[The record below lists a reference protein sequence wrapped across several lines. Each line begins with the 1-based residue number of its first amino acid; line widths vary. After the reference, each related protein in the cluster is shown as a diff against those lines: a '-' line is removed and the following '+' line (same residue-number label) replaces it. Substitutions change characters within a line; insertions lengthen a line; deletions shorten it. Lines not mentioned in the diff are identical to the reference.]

1 MLCSHIARMSTP
13 IGGACGCGARVDAL
27 MMAATAMAPVNAS
40 TVALL
45 ASTTSHLGA
54 YQLSAQLC
62 GSSLV
67 RALRIWQH
75 WGRRACRW
83 LRLDARVHG
92 CCPVPPCVYVSNH
105 RSYLDIPLLAG
116 ALGATFVSRADVAGW
131 PLLGS
136 AARAVGV
143 VFVDRDDP
151 YARVRAARALA
162 QRIAGASVVVFPEGT
177 TRGAP
182 LPGPF
187 HPGLFRLLH
196 RCRVVVVPITIRY
209 NDQRVYWIEE
219 LSLAQHLHTRVFRGP
234 RLRADVHV
242 GTPLRSASYPD
253 ATALARA
260 AYEAVCRPLVEF
272 GELVGQEAAP

>member
-1 MLCSHIARMSTP
+1 
-13 IGGACGCGARVDAL
+13 
-27 MMAATAMAPVNAS
+27 MAATAMVPAYAS

-45 ASTTSHLGA
+45 VSSTSHLGT
-54 YQLSAQLC
+54 YRLSA
-62 GSSLV
+62 GIWGPSAA

-83 LRLDARVHG
+83 LRLDVRVHG
-92 CCPVPPCVYVSNH
+92 RCPAAPCLYVSNH
-105 RSYLDIPLLAG
+105 RSYLDVPLLAG
-116 ALGATFVSRADVAGW
+116 ALGATFMSRADVAGW
-131 PLLGS
+131 PLVGS

-162 QRIAGASVVVFPEGT
+162 RRIARASVVVFPEGT

-196 RCRVVVVPITIRY
+196 SCRLVAVPITIRY
-209 NDQRVYWIEE
+209 NDRRVYWIEE
-219 LSLAQHLHTRVFRGP
+219 LSLGQHLRTHVFHGP
-234 RLRADVHV
+234 RLRADIHV
-242 GTPLRSASYPD
+242 GAPLWSVTYPD
-253 ATALARA
+253 ASALSRA
-260 AYEAVCRPLVEF
+260 AYEAVCRPLVEL
-272 GELVGQEAAP
+272 GELVGQGARP